1 MRPNLPDDACFTVSR
16 YLSTDHEH
24 DRCKFYHG
32 EVMRARLPFQMKTF
46 QRSMNHS
53 MAFSSMLLWLASDR
67 LSSDRLLV
75 CHGGNSVIRALSS
88 GHNIAELP

>member
-16 YLSTDHEH
+16 YLSTDHEP

-67 LSSDRLLV
+67 LFV
-75 CHGGNSVIRALSS
+75 FHEGNSVIRPLSS
-88 GHNIAELP
+88 GHNVAELP